1 MNTGQFKD
9 NDDIRKQY
17 EEVSGETFQRSTIKP
32 MPNFIVD
39 RLTCGV
45 LAFAWLVACVLMYYV
60 IFWM

>member
-1 MNTGQFKD
+1 MNNGQFKD

-17 EEVSGETFQRSTIKP
+17 EEVSGETFQRSPTKP

-45 LAFAWLVACVLMYYV
+45 LAFASVIACALLYYV
-60 IFWM
+60 IFLM